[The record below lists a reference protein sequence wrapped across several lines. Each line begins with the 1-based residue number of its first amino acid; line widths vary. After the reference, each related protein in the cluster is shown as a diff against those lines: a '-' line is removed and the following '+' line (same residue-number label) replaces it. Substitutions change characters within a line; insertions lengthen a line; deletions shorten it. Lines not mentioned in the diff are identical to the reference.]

1 MKRRFLNLL
10 VLVLMVTV
18 MAACGE
24 DKGAGDSVDGNGNET
39 EGREFLTI
47 VTGGTGGT
55 YYPLGGA
62 IANIINENI
71 DNTRSNVESTGGS
84 VANIRLL
91 SDKEAQL
98 AFVSADSA
106 YYAYTGTEF
115 FEGEENHEG
124 LRAIASLYPEVIQVV
139 TTEKAGVKSFEDLIG
154 GQVAVGAAGSGTE
167 LSARIVL
174 NAHDI
179 SYDDIQEDFLSFGE
193 VTTGLQDGHIA
204 AGFVWAGIPTSSIVD
219 LASLNKINILPIKAS
234 RMGSIL
240 NDFPFYDEV
249 VIPANTYNG
258 QTEDIETIAANAL
271 LITTS
276 DMDEDLVYE
285 ITKYLFEKADA
296 IAAAHVRGED
306 ITLETALAGVAIPL
320 HPGTIRYYEEV
331 GIDIPDNLR

>member
-1 MKRRFLNLL
+1 MKRKFINLLVLGLL
-10 VLVLMVTV
+10 VLVL
-18 MAACGE
+18 AACG
-24 DKGAGDSVDGNGNET
+24 GAEET
-39 EGREFLTI
+39 NNSGESGGAREFLTI
-47 VTGGTGGT
+47 ATGGTGGT

-62 IANIINENI
+62 IANIINTNI
-71 DNTRSNVESTGGS
+71 DNVRSNVESTGGS
-84 VANIRLL
+84 VANIRLI

-115 FEGEENHEG
+115 FEDEESHKD

-139 TTEKAGVKSFEDLIG
+139 TTEQAGVKSFDDLKG
-154 GQVAVGAAGSGTE
+154 KRVAVGAAGSGTE

-179 SYDDIQEDFLSFGE
+179 TYDDIQEDFLSFGE

-219 LASLNKINILPIKAS
+219 LASLNKVDILPIEAS
-234 RMGSIL
+234 RMTNIL
-240 NDFPFYDEV
+240 NEFPFYDEI

-258 QTEDIETIAANAL
+258 QEEDIETIAANAL
-271 LITTS
+271 LITS
-276 DMDEDLVYE
+276 IEMDEDLVYE
-285 ITKYLFEKADA
+285 ITKYLFEKTDA

-306 ITLETALAGVAIPL
+306 ISLETALDGVAVPL
-320 HPGTIRYYEEV
+320 HPGTIRYYEEI
-331 GIDIPDNLR
+331 GIEVPDNLK

>member
-1 MKRRFLNLL
+1 MKSRFFNLL
-10 VLVLMVTV
+10 VLVV
-18 MAACGE
+18 MISVLAACGG
-24 DKGAGDSVDGNGNET
+24 DNGADGSGNET
-39 EGREFLTI
+39 QGREFLTI

-62 IANIINENI
+62 VANIINSNI

-106 YYAYTGTEF
+106 YYAYSGTEF
-115 FEGEENHEG
+115 FEGEDVHDG

-139 TTEKAGVKSFEDLIG
+139 TTEAAGVKSFDELVG
-154 GQVAVGAAGSGTE
+154 KRVAVGAAGSGTE

-204 AGFVWAGIPTSSIVD
+204 AGFVWAGLPTSSIVD
-219 LASLNKINILPIKAS
+219 LASLNKINLLPIQAS
-234 RMGSIL
+234 RMGTIL
-240 NDFPFYDEV
+240 NDFPFYNEV

-276 DMDEDLVYE
+276 DMDEELVYE
-285 ITKYLFEKADA
+285 ITKYLFENVDA

-306 ITLETALAGVAIPL
+306 ITLETALDGVAIPL

-331 GIDIPDNLR
+331 GVDIPDNLR